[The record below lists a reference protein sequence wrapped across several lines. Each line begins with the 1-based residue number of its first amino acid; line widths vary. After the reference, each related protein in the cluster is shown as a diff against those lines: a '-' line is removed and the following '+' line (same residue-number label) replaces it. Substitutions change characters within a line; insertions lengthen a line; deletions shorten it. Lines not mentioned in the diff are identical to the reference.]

1 MADVIS
7 ALYRKR
13 ADLLNRKKTIQLE
26 AEIRMTQADNELKD
40 IDRAIATLNN
50 AVKEYLCPQCKGIG
64 EIRKPD
70 AAGQMEDWPCPQCK
84 GTGVRSDDDG

>member
-13 ADLLNRKKTIQLE
+13 ADLLNKKKTIQLE
-26 AEIRMTQADNELKD
+26 AEIRMTQVDNELKD
-40 IDRAIATLNN
+40 IDRALATLNN
-50 AVKEYLCPQCKGIG
+50 AVKDYLCPHCKGSG

-70 AAGQMEDWPCPQCK
+70 AAGQMDDWPCPKCG
-84 GTGVRSDDDG
+84 GTGVKKDDP